1 MQTRQQAPS
10 QAKEIQKKEAHLP
23 AAINLE
29 EASGEGLEFISAK
42 DLKLPILK
50 ILYANS
56 PVLDKNDGKY
66 IANAEKGDI
75 YNEVTGNL
83 WKGTDGIIVVPCLYI
98 NTFNEWKDK
107 GDRDSPGRP
116 INIHTDPS
124 IMSETKRGEDN
135 KDRLPNGNYV
145 EDTGNHFVFILDK
158 DYLPQ
163 EQAVIAMK
171 STQKKK
177 SKTWNSMMQT
187 RRAKG
192 TKGFFRPPSWATTY
206 RLTTTR
212 ESNSQNVWY
221 GWVVEFD
228 NFLDT
233 TKMAKT
239 LEITRGF
246 YQSSM
251 KSDIFG
257 KVDFG
262 VTQAQDV
269 SQDTKATVPF

>member
-1 MQTRQQAPS
+1 MANGNKAKS

-23 AAINLE
+23 ANFNLE
-29 EASGEGLEFISAK
+29 EAAGEGQEYIGAR
-42 DLKLPILK
+42 DVKLPILK
-50 ILYANS
+50 ILYASS
-56 PVLDKNDGKY
+56 PVLDKSDGKY
-66 IANAEKGDI
+66 IANAERGDI
-75 YNEVTGNL
+75 YNEVTGSL
-83 WKGTDGIIVVPCLYI
+83 WKGKEGIVVVPCLYI

-107 GDRDSPGRP
+107 GDSPGSP
-116 INIHTDPS
+116 IKIHTDPS
-124 IMSETKRGEDN
+124 IMSDPTRSEDN

-163 EQAVIAMK
+163 EQALIAMK

-187 RRAKG
+187 RRMKG
-192 TKGFFRPPSWATTY
+192 AKGFFRPPTWATTY
-206 RLTTTR
+206 RLTTTK
-212 ESNSQNVWY
+212 ESNSQNSWY

-228 NFLDT
+228 KFLEV
-233 TKMAKT
+233 AQFPKT
-239 LEITRGF
+239 LEITRSF

-262 VTQAQDV
+262 SEQVTT
-269 SQDTKATVPF
+269 STNTNKAVPF

>member
-1 MQTRQQAPS
+1 MPTTQQPKS
-10 QAKEIQKKEAHLP
+10 QAKEIQKKEANLP
-23 AAINLE
+23 ANFNLE
-29 EASGEGLEFISAK
+29 EAAGEGQEFVSAR
-42 DLKLPILK
+42 DVKLPILK

-56 PVLDKNDGKY
+56 PVLDKSDGKY
-66 IANAEKGDI
+66 IANAERGDI
-75 YNEVTGNL
+75 YNEVTGSL
-83 WKGTDGIIVVPCLYI
+83 WKGKEGITVVPCLYT
-98 NTFNEWKDK
+98 NTFNEWKDI
-107 GDRDSPGRP
+107 GDSAGRP

-124 IMSETKRGEDN
+124 IMSETKRGDDN

-158 DYLPQ
+158 NYLPQ
-163 EQAVIAMK
+163 EQSLIAMK

-187 RRAKG
+187 RRMPGKEG
-192 TKGFFRPPSWATTY
+192 YFRPPTWATTY
-206 RLTTTR
+206 HLTTTK
-212 ESNSQNVWY
+212 ESNSQNSWY

-228 NFLDT
+228 KALEVA
-233 TKMAKT
+233 KYPKT

-262 VTQAQDV
+262 ASQDLI
-269 SQDTKATVPF
+269 QDTKKQPVPF

>member
-1 MQTRQQAPS
+1 MQTTQQTKS
-10 QAKEIQKKEAHLP
+10 QAKEIQKKAANLP
-23 AAINLE
+23 ASINLE
-29 EASGEGLEFISAK
+29 ESAGQGQENVTAR

-56 PVLDKNDGKY
+56 PVLDESDGKY
-66 IANAEKGDI
+66 LEKAKQGDI
-75 YNEVTGNL
+75 YNEVTGSL
-83 WKGTDGIIVVPCLYI
+83 WKGKDGIIVTPCLYI

-107 GDRDSPGRP
+107 GDSPGRP
-116 INIHTDPS
+116 IKIHTDPS
-124 IMSETKRGEDN
+124 IMTDTKRSEDN

-158 DYLPQ
+158 NYLPQ
-163 EQAVIAMK
+163 EQSLIAMK

-187 RRAKG
+187 RRMPGKKG
-192 TKGFFRPPSWATTY
+192 YFRPPTWATTY
-206 RLTTTR
+206 RLTTTK
-212 ESNSQNVWY
+212 ESNSQNSWY

-228 NFLDT
+228 KFLEPA
-233 TKMAKT
+233 KFPKT
-239 LEITRGF
+239 LEITRSF

-262 VTQAQDV
+262 PEQAIA
-269 SQDTKATVPF
+269 STNSNKAVPF

>member
-1 MQTRQQAPS
+1 MPTTQQPKS
-10 QAKEIQKKEAHLP
+10 QAKEIQKKEANLP
-23 AAINLE
+23 ANFNLE
-29 EASGEGLEFISAK
+29 EAAGEGQEFISAR

-56 PVLDKNDGKY
+56 PVLDDSDGKY
-66 IANAEKGDI
+66 IASAKQGDI
-75 YNEVTGNL
+75 YNEVTGSL
-83 WKGTDGIIVVPCLYI
+83 WKGKEGIIVVPCLYI

-107 GDRDSPGRP
+107 GDSPGRP
-116 INIHTDPS
+116 IKIHTDPS
-124 IMSETKRGEDN
+124 IMSETKRGDDN

-158 DYLPQ
+158 NYLPQ
-163 EQAVIAMK
+163 EQSLIAMK

-187 RRAKG
+187 RRMPGKEG
-192 TKGFFRPPSWATTY
+192 YFRPPTWATTY
-206 RLTTTR
+206 HLTTTK
-212 ESNSQNVWY
+212 ESNSQNSWY

-228 NFLDT
+228 KFMEVA
-233 TKMAKT
+233 KFPKT

-251 KSDIFG
+251 KTDIFG

-262 VTQAQDV
+262 SSQNLI
-269 SQDTKATVPF
+269 QDTKKQPVPF

>member
-1 MQTRQQAPS
+1 MQTTQQPKS

-23 AAINLE
+23 ANFNLE
-29 EASGEGLEFISAK
+29 EAAGEGQEFISAR
-42 DLKLPILK
+42 DVKLPILK

-56 PVLDKNDGKY
+56 PVLDESDGKY
-66 IANAEKGDI
+66 IASAKQGDI
-75 YNEVTGNL
+75 YNEVTGSL
-83 WKGTDGIIVVPCLYI
+83 WKGKEGIVVVPCLYI

-107 GDRDSPGRP
+107 GDSPGRP
-116 INIHTDPS
+116 IKIHTDPS
-124 IMSETKRGEDN
+124 IMSETKRSEDN

-158 DYLPQ
+158 NYLPQ
-163 EQAVIAMK
+163 EQSLVAMK

-187 RRAKG
+187 RRMPGKKG
-192 TKGFFRPPSWATTY
+192 YFRPPTWATTY
-206 RLTTTR
+206 RLTTTK
-212 ESNSQNVWY
+212 ESNSQNSWY

-228 NFLDT
+228 KFLEP
-233 TKMAKT
+233 AQFPKT
-239 LEITRGF
+239 LEITRSF

-262 VTQAQDV
+262 PAQEAT
-269 SQDTKATVPF
+269 STNSNKAVPF

>member
-1 MQTRQQAPS
+1 MPTTQQPKS
-10 QAKEIQKKEAHLP
+10 QAKEIQKKEANLP
-23 AAINLE
+23 ANFNLE
-29 EASGEGLEFISAK
+29 EAAGEGQEFIGAR
-42 DLKLPILK
+42 DVKLPILK
-50 ILYANS
+50 ILYASS
-56 PVLDKNDGKY
+56 PVLDKSDGKY
-66 IANAEKGDI
+66 IANAERGDI
-75 YNEVTGNL
+75 YNEVTGSL
-83 WKGTDGIIVVPCLYI
+83 WKSKEGIVVVPCLYI

-107 GDRDSPGRP
+107 GDSPGRP
-116 INIHTDPS
+116 IKIHTDPS
-124 IMSETKRGEDN
+124 IMSDTKRGEDN

-158 DYLPQ
+158 NYLPQ
-163 EQAVIAMK
+163 EQTLIAMK

-187 RRAKG
+187 RRMPGKN
-192 TKGFFRPPSWATTY
+192 GFFRPPTWATTY

-212 ESNSQNVWY
+212 ESNSKNNWF

-228 NFLDT
+228 KFLEVA
-233 TKMAKT
+233 KYPKT
-239 LEITRGF
+239 LEITRSF

-262 VTQAQDV
+262 PEQAIA
-269 SQDTKATVPF
+269 STNSNKAVPF

>member
-1 MQTRQQAPS
+1 MANGNKVQS
-10 QAKEIQKKEAHLP
+10 QAKEIQKKEANLP
-23 AAINLE
+23 ANFNLE
-29 EASGEGLEFISAK
+29 EAAGEGQEFISAR
-42 DLKLPILK
+42 DVKLPILK

-56 PVLDKNDGKY
+56 PVLDDSDGKY
-66 IANAEKGDI
+66 IASAKQGDI
-75 YNEVTGNL
+75 YNEVTGSL
-83 WKGTDGIIVVPCLYI
+83 WKGKEGIVVVPCLYI

-107 GDRDSPGRP
+107 GDSPGRP
-116 INIHTDPS
+116 IKIHTDPS
-124 IMSETKRGEDN
+124 IMSETKRGDDN

-158 DYLPQ
+158 NYLPQ
-163 EQAVIAMK
+163 EQSLIAMK

-187 RRAKG
+187 RRMPGKKG
-192 TKGFFRPPSWATTY
+192 YFRPPTWATTY
-206 RLTTTR
+206 RLTTTK
-212 ESNSQNVWY
+212 ESNSQNSWY

-228 NFLDT
+228 KFMEVA
-233 TKMAKT
+233 KFPKT

-262 VTQAQDV
+262 PEQAIA
-269 SQDTKATVPF
+269 STNSNKAVPF

>member
-1 MQTRQQAPS
+1 MANGNKAQS

-23 AAINLE
+23 ANFNLE
-29 EASGEGLEFISAK
+29 EAAGEGQEYIGAR
-42 DLKLPILK
+42 DVKLPILK
-50 ILYANS
+50 ILYASS
-56 PVLDKNDGKY
+56 PVLDKSDGKY
-66 IANAEKGDI
+66 IANAERGDI
-75 YNEVTGNL
+75 YNEVTGSL
-83 WKGTDGIIVVPCLYI
+83 WKSKEGIVVVPCLYI

-107 GDRDSPGRP
+107 GDSPGRP
-116 INIHTDPS
+116 IKIHTDPS

-158 DYLPQ
+158 NYLPQ
-163 EQAVIAMK
+163 EQTLIAMK

-187 RRAKG
+187 RRMPGKN
-192 TKGFFRPPSWATTY
+192 GFFRPPTWATTY

-212 ESNSQNVWY
+212 ESNSKNNWF

-228 NFLDT
+228 KFLEVA
-233 TKMAKT
+233 KYPKT
-239 LEITRGF
+239 LEITRAF

-262 VTQAQDV
+262 PEQAIA
-269 SQDTKATVPF
+269 STNSNKAVPF

>member
-1 MQTRQQAPS
+1 MQTTQQPKS
-10 QAKEIQKKEAHLP
+10 QAKEIQKKAANLP

-29 EASGEGLEFISAK
+29 ESAGEGQEYIGAR
-42 DLKLPILK
+42 DVKLPILK

-56 PVLDKNDGKY
+56 PVLDESDGKY
-66 IANAEKGDI
+66 IASAKRGDI
-75 YNEVTGNL
+75 YNEVTGSL
-83 WKGTDGIIVVPCLYI
+83 WKGKEGIIVVPCLYI

-107 GDRDSPGRP
+107 GDSPGRP
-116 INIHTDPS
+116 IKIHTDPS
-124 IMSETKRGEDN
+124 IMSETTRGEDN

-163 EQAVIAMK
+163 EQALIAMK

-177 SKTWNSMMQT
+177 SKTWNSMTQT
-187 RRAKG
+187 RRMPGKN
-192 TKGFFRPPSWATTY
+192 GFFRPPTWATTY

-212 ESNSQNVWY
+212 ESNSKNNWF

-228 NFLDT
+228 IFLLPE
-233 TKMAKT
+233 KFPKT

-262 VTQAQDV
+262 TTPDLK
-269 SQDTKATVPF
+269 QDTKKQAVPF

>member
-1 MQTRQQAPS
+1 MANGNKAQS

-23 AAINLE
+23 ANFNLE
-29 EASGEGLEFISAK
+29 EAAGEGQEYISAR
-42 DLKLPILK
+42 DVKLPILK

-56 PVLDKNDGKY
+56 PVLDESDGKY
-66 IANAEKGDI
+66 IASAKQGDI
-75 YNEVTGNL
+75 YNEVTGSL
-83 WKGTDGIIVVPCLYI
+83 WKGKEGIVVVPCLYI

-107 GDRDSPGRP
+107 GDSPGRP
-116 INIHTDPS
+116 IKIHTDPS
-124 IMSETKRGEDN
+124 VMSDTNRGDDN

-158 DYLPQ
+158 DYVPQ
-163 EQAVIAMK
+163 EQSLIAMK

-187 RRAKG
+187 RRMPGKKG
-192 TKGFFRPPSWATTY
+192 YFRPPTWATTY
-206 RLTTTR
+206 RLTTTK
-212 ESNSQNVWY
+212 ESNSQNSWY

-228 NFLDT
+228 KFLEVA
-233 TKMAKT
+233 KFPKT
-239 LEITRGF
+239 LEITRSF

-262 VTQAQDV
+262 PAQEAT
-269 SQDTKATVPF
+269 STNSNKAVPF

>member
-1 MQTRQQAPS
+1 MANGNKAQS

-23 AAINLE
+23 ANFNLE
-29 EASGEGLEFISAK
+29 EAAGEGQEFISAR
-42 DLKLPILK
+42 DVKLPILK

-56 PVLDKNDGKY
+56 PVLDESDGKY
-66 IANAEKGDI
+66 IASAKQGDI
-75 YNEVTGNL
+75 YNEVTGSL
-83 WKGTDGIIVVPCLYI
+83 WKGKEGIVVVPCLYI

-107 GDRDSPGRP
+107 GDSPGRP
-116 INIHTDPS
+116 IKIHTDPS
-124 IMSETKRGEDN
+124 IMSDTKRSEDN

-158 DYLPQ
+158 NYLPQ
-163 EQAVIAMK
+163 EQSLIAMK

-187 RRAKG
+187 RRMPGKKG
-192 TKGFFRPPSWATTY
+192 YFRPPTWATTY
-206 RLTTTR
+206 RLTTTK
-212 ESNSQNVWY
+212 ESNSQNSWY

-228 NFLDT
+228 KFLEV
-233 TKMAKT
+233 AQFPKT
-239 LEITRGF
+239 LEITRSF

-262 VTQAQDV
+262 PAQEAA
-269 SQDTKATVPF
+269 STNSNKAVPF

>member
-29 EASGEGLEFISAK
+29 EASGEGLEFVSAK

>member
-1 MQTRQQAPS
+1 MANGNKAQS

-23 AAINLE
+23 ANFNLE
-29 EASGEGLEFISAK
+29 EAAGEGQEFISAR
-42 DLKLPILK
+42 DVKLPILK

-56 PVLDKNDGKY
+56 PVLDKSDGKY
-66 IANAEKGDI
+66 IANAERGDI
-75 YNEVTGNL
+75 YNEVTGSL
-83 WKGTDGIIVVPCLYI
+83 WKGKEGIVVVPCLYI

-107 GDRDSPGRP
+107 GDSPGRP
-116 INIHTDPS
+116 IKIHTDPS
-124 IMSETKRGEDN
+124 IMSDTKRSEDN

-163 EQAVIAMK
+163 EQSLIAMK

-187 RRAKG
+187 RRMPGKKG
-192 TKGFFRPPSWATTY
+192 YFRPPTWATTY
-206 RLTTTR
+206 RLTTTK
-212 ESNSQNVWY
+212 ESNSQNSWY

-228 NFLDT
+228 KFLEVA
-233 TKMAKT
+233 KFPKT
-239 LEITRGF
+239 LEITRSF

-262 VTQAQDV
+262 PAQEAT
-269 SQDTKATVPF
+269 STNSNKAVPF

>member
-1 MQTRQQAPS
+1 MPTTQQPKS
-10 QAKEIQKKEAHLP
+10 QAKEIQKKEANLP
-23 AAINLE
+23 ANFNLE
-29 EASGEGLEFISAK
+29 EAAGEGQEFISAR
-42 DLKLPILK
+42 DVKLPILK

-56 PVLDKNDGKY
+56 PVLDDSDGKY
-66 IANAEKGDI
+66 IASAKQGDI
-75 YNEVTGNL
+75 YNEVTGSL
-83 WKGTDGIIVVPCLYI
+83 WKGKEGIVVVPCLYI

-107 GDRDSPGRP
+107 GDSPGRP
-116 INIHTDPS
+116 IKIHTDPS
-124 IMSETKRGEDN
+124 IMSETKRGDDN

-158 DYLPQ
+158 NYLPQ
-163 EQAVIAMK
+163 EQSLIAMK

-187 RRAKG
+187 RRMPGKKG
-192 TKGFFRPPSWATTY
+192 YFRPPTWATTY
-206 RLTTTR
+206 RLTTTK
-212 ESNSQNVWY
+212 ESNSQNSWY

-228 NFLDT
+228 KFLEV
-233 TKMAKT
+233 AQFPKT
-239 LEITRGF
+239 LEITRSF

-262 VTQAQDV
+262 PTQEAI
-269 SQDTKATVPF
+269 STNSNKAVPF

>member
-1 MQTRQQAPS
+1 MQTTQQPKS

-23 AAINLE
+23 ANFNLE
-29 EASGEGLEFISAK
+29 EAAGEGQEFISAR
-42 DLKLPILK
+42 DVKLPILK

-56 PVLDKNDGKY
+56 PVLDESDGKY
-66 IANAEKGDI
+66 IASAKQGDI
-75 YNEVTGNL
+75 YNEVTGSL
-83 WKGTDGIIVVPCLYI
+83 WKGKEGIVVVPCLYI

-107 GDRDSPGRP
+107 GDSPGRP
-116 INIHTDPS
+116 IKIHTDPS
-124 IMSETKRGEDN
+124 IMSETKRSEDN

-158 DYLPQ
+158 NYLPQ
-163 EQAVIAMK
+163 EQSLIAMK

-187 RRAKG
+187 RRMPGKKG
-192 TKGFFRPPSWATTY
+192 YFRPPTWATTY
-206 RLTTTR
+206 RLTTTK
-212 ESNSQNVWY
+212 ESNSQNSWY

-228 NFLDT
+228 KFLEV
-233 TKMAKT
+233 TKFPKT
-239 LEITRGF
+239 LEITRSF

-262 VTQAQDV
+262 PAQEAT
-269 SQDTKATVPF
+269 STNSNKAVPF

>member
-1 MQTRQQAPS
+1 MQTTQQPKS

-23 AAINLE
+23 ANFNLE
-29 EASGEGLEFISAK
+29 EAAGEGQEYISAR
-42 DLKLPILK
+42 DVKLPILK

-56 PVLDKNDGKY
+56 PVLDESDGKY
-66 IANAEKGDI
+66 IASAKQGDI
-75 YNEVTGNL
+75 YNEVTGSL
-83 WKGTDGIIVVPCLYI
+83 WKGKEGIVVVPCLYI

-107 GDRDSPGRP
+107 GDSPGRP
-116 INIHTDPS
+116 IKIHTDPS
-124 IMSETKRGEDN
+124 IMSDTKRSEDN

-158 DYLPQ
+158 NYLPQ
-163 EQAVIAMK
+163 EQSLIAMK

-187 RRAKG
+187 RRMPGKKG
-192 TKGFFRPPSWATTY
+192 YFRPPTWATTY
-206 RLTTTR
+206 RLTTTK
-212 ESNSQNVWY
+212 ESNSQNSWY

-228 NFLDT
+228 KFLEVA
-233 TKMAKT
+233 KFPKT
-239 LEITRGF
+239 LEITRSF

-262 VTQAQDV
+262 PAQEAT
-269 SQDTKATVPF
+269 STNSNKAVPF

>member
-1 MQTRQQAPS
+1 MPTTQQPKSQT
-10 QAKEIQKKEAHLP
+10 KEIQKKEANLP
-23 AAINLE
+23 ANFNLE
-29 EASGEGLEFISAK
+29 EAAGEGQEFISAR

-56 PVLDKNDGKY
+56 PVLDDIDGKY
-66 IANAEKGDI
+66 IANAKQGDI

-83 WKGTDGIIVVPCLYI
+83 WKGKDGIIVVPCLYI

-107 GDRDSPGRP
+107 GDSPGRP
-116 INIHTDPS
+116 IKIHTDPS
-124 IMSETKRGEDN
+124 IMSETKRGDDN

-158 DYLPQ
+158 NYLPQ
-163 EQAVIAMK
+163 EQSLIAMK

-187 RRAKG
+187 RRMPGKEG
-192 TKGFFRPPSWATTY
+192 YFRPPTWATTY
-206 RLTTTR
+206 HLTTTK
-212 ESNSQNVWY
+212 ESNSQNSWY

-228 NFLDT
+228 KALEVA
-233 TKMAKT
+233 KYPKT

-262 VTQAQDV
+262 PEQAIA
-269 SQDTKATVPF
+269 STNSNKAVPF